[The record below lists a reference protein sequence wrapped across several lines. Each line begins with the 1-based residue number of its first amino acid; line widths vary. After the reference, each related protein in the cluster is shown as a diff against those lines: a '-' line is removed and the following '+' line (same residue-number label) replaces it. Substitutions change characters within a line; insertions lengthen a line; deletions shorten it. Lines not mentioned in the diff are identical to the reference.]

1 MGYVVKIK
9 LMKRIFDLI
18 LASIILASSFILLIL
33 IAIVVR
39 FTSKGP
45 VFHWSSRVGRY
56 NQIFSM
62 PKFRTMRLQT
72 PQVATHLLGNPKRY
86 ETPIGPFLRKTSLDE
101 LPQLYNIFRGDMSFV
116 GPRPALFNQY
126 DLIALRTKAKVHLL
140 LPGIT
145 GWAQINGRDTLS
157 IKDKVILD
165 AAYLKQQSFA
175 FDIKILCITILKV
188 LGRDGISH

>member
-1 MGYVVKIK
+1 MLLK
-9 LMKRIFDLI
+9 LKSMKRIFDLI
-18 LASIILASSFILLIL
+18 LALIILAASFIPLIL

-39 FTSKGP
+39 LTSKGP
-45 VFHWSSRVGRY
+45 ALHWSSRVGRY

-62 PKFRTMRLQT
+62 PKFRTMRLET
-72 PQVATHLLGNPKRY
+72 PQVATHLLQNPKRY

-116 GPRPALFNQY
+116 GPRPALFNQH
-126 DLIALRTKAKVHLL
+126 DLIQLRTKAKVHLL
-140 LPGIT
+140 LPGVT

-157 IKDKVILD
+157 IKDKVNLD
-165 AAYLKQQSFA
+165 TAYLKQQSFV

-188 LGRDGISH
+188 LKRDGISH